1 MGVISW
7 IKKKFFKEENFTIVN
22 ISDTIKIPTRDFFK
36 DDISKLNLIDNYKV
50 KYLKV
55 LSKKK
60 LVTTLDLDSNNLKK
74 DMVMVIDLLL
84 HNIFLES
91 DISSLARE
99 ELLIQKLK
107 LKSYYDEI
115 NSMYI
120 NTVTRL
126 IALKE
131 LYAKRLVPRRN
142 RMCLVEEI
150 NQLSNSLVIFLSQ
163 QSSII
168 KELKAYL
175 ALLDISNNDIDIP
188 LLDYRYNKLL
198 FISSNIINNKDLDK
212 LSNIESKIAY
222 IETIFEKYTYQN
234 KDEISRL
241 RVELEKLFN
250 IPKDRKNKNKLLEQV
265 INLEKKFLMYY
276 EYGINLVT
284 EEDINKIYQI
294 KFDILVC
301 DIDYLRKSPIDK
313 NDYGF
318 EYYKKIIF
326 KKLETIILGK
336 NYNLNHSFTFGGG
349 EYIFKKYYK
358 DVNSNEYD
366 LNSALLEKYK
376 LNLLV
381 CFDRENGFNEM
392 LSNNVLLTMMKE
404 EDRTYFEKLLE
415 IPGIIWEDKAPITS
429 ILSLIDEECNHPLY
443 WMFKQKEADLNFK
456 MNYLLPEGIKS
467 IDGNLLPEKL
477 KNKIKKESRSMK
489 IVFPCS
495 LEKINGEIFDY
506 EIDDFPINVDIF
518 QKYKGNVILND
529 GLQEIGEYV
538 FKGLRDTSITIPS
551 SVSKIDYRAF
561 IDTNLKTIVFD
572 DYKNSIIL
580 NVRYKMQDFLEMFFR
595 WKETG
600 RIGYYNR
607 GKIIFV
613 EGSEADLLVKN
624 FSPNAL
630 LYQEMKLVSNL
641 ENIILKNGKQEI
653 SIDLKEISMTC
664 ARLYMW
670 PFDDL
675 VDSDSSDLLKK
686 IREIILK
693 KSGYDI
699 FEEKEEKAKRRKL

>member
-7 IKKKFFKEENFTIVN
+7 IKKKIFKEENFTIVN

-107 LKSYYDEI
+107 LKLYYDEI
-115 NSMYI
+115 NNMYT
-120 NTVTRL
+120 NAVTRL

-150 NQLSNSLVIFLSQ
+150 NQLSNSLVIFLNQ

-222 IETIFEKYTYQN
+222 IETILEKYTYQN

-241 RVELEKLFN
+241 RVELEELFN
-250 IPKDRKNKNKLLEQV
+250 IPKDRKIKNKLLEQV

-276 EYGINLVT
+276 EYGTNLVT

-336 NYNLNHSFTFGGG
+336 NDNFNKIIPINDKF
-349 EYIFKKYYK
+349 EIFKNSFK
-358 DVNSNEYD
+358 DKDSGDYD
-366 LNSALLEKYK
+366 LVSILFEKYK

-381 CFDRENGFNEM
+381 CFDRENGFYEM
-392 LSNNVLLTMMKE
+392 LSDNILLWEMKD
-404 EDRTYFEKLLE
+404 EDKTHFERYLE
-415 IPGIIWEDKAPITS
+415 I
-429 ILSLIDEECNHPLY
+429 
-443 WMFKQKEADLNFK
+443 
-456 MNYLLPEGIKS
+456 
-467 IDGNLLPEKL
+467 
-477 KNKIKKESRSMK
+477 
-489 IVFPCS
+489 
-495 LEKINGEIFDY
+495 
-506 EIDDFPINVDIF
+506 
-518 QKYKGNVILND
+518 
-529 GLQEIGEYV
+529 
-538 FKGLRDTSITIPS
+538 
-551 SVSKIDYRAF
+551 
-561 IDTNLKTIVFD
+561 
-572 DYKNSIIL
+572 
-580 NVRYKMQDFLEMFFR
+580 
-595 WKETG
+595 
-600 RIGYYNR
+600 
-607 GKIIFV
+607 
-613 EGSEADLLVKN
+613 
-624 FSPNAL
+624 
-630 LYQEMKLVSNL
+630 
-641 ENIILKNGKQEI
+641 
-653 SIDLKEISMTC
+653 
-664 ARLYMW
+664 
-670 PFDDL
+670 
-675 VDSDSSDLLKK
+675 
-686 IREIILK
+686 
-693 KSGYDI
+693 SG
-699 FEEKEEKAKRRKL
+699 